1 MNPTKADGSAS
12 NGTRDAMTSNIILPP
27 GTDQKDYDVIVIG
40 AGLAGV
46 SAVYHLVVVNGE
58 GTTTTTTKKKRSPPL
73 RILLIDA
80 GSAPGEG
87 VGPRKSGTATMK
99 RIRPQVEEATTTTSI
114 GATNSVSTS
123 HVEDNK
129 NSNKLS
135 RIKMLNQMFE
145 CSAEEFV
152 KHNGK
157 DGARRYMQA
166 AKEGLE
172 LQKKLAREL
181 GDDLLSEMGTYYVCF
196 PDEYDELY
204 EEYQFFKSL
213 GESCQELEFMESMD
227 HIDGASK
234 DFPYAIYFPLD
245 AVIDSSEYVKRLLDR
260 SRTISGST
268 TDDDQQ
274 QQQQQPTA
282 QVTTRFDTRVVQ
294 IQDRGIG
301 PPEDPCH
308 SCCTVTL
315 STGETLRAPHV
326 IVATGA
332 LDPLPQLHGLL
343 IPCYSYL
350 AFVPLDVVAPSPKS
364 SMTGRHEHDEEN
376 EKEEV
381 PRIIQQS
388 ANFYTWSLG
397 HDWCFDQGMV
407 RVSGE
412 DRMSAYKDPKVA
424 ERCGRMIAWIQERYS
439 QQQLVLPPQ
448 SMGNNDNDDKENEE
462 IPAAPPVQQQY
473 GIYSETPDFVPLVGT
488 RSDDS
493 GICYLVG
500 CNAAGQTIL
509 SYAASL
515 VPKLLWKGKCD
526 GDDDHHHHHQHA
538 VVDELD
544 ESQKE
549 ALRLFSIRRFTQ
561 LPPL

>member
-1 MNPTKADGSAS
+1 
-12 NGTRDAMTSNIILPP
+12 MTSNIVQ
-27 GTDQKDYDVIVIG
+27 GDYDVIVIG

-46 SAVYHLVVVNGE
+46 SAVYHLVVVNGK
-58 GTTTTTTKKKRSPPL
+58 GTTTKKKKRTEAPL

-99 RIRPQVEEATTTTSI
+99 RIRPLVEEAITTTTSI

-123 HVEDNK
+123 HVKDK
-129 NSNKLS
+129 NNNKLS

-260 SRTISGST
+260 SRTVSGST
-268 TDDDQQ
+268 TNDDQQ

-282 QVTTRFDTRVVQ
+282 QITTRFDTRVVQ
-294 IQDRGIG
+294 IQDRGKG

-315 STGETLRAPHV
+315 STGEILTAPHV

-332 LDPLPQLHGLL
+332 MDPLPQLHGLL

-350 AFVPLDVVAPSPKS
+350 AFVPLDVVAPSSRRS
-364 SMTGRHEHDEEN
+364 SMTGRHENDDEK

-439 QQQLVLPPQ
+439 QQQLILPPQ
-448 SMGNNDNDDKENEE
+448 SMGKNDNDKENKE
-462 IPAAPPVQQQY
+462 IPAAVPVQQQY

-515 VPKLLWKGKCD
+515 IPKLLWKGKCD
-526 GDDDHHHHHQHA
+526 GDDDHHHHTVA
-538 VVDELD
+538 DELD